1 MTELPKA
8 AVVRIAK
15 AAGAE
20 RIAPDAQEE
29 LVKAVEGYA
38 GKLAAKAAAIAKNAG
53 RVTLKS
59 DDVKLAL

>member
-20 RIAPDAQEE
+20 RIGDE
-29 LVKAVEGYA
+29 
-38 GKLAAKAAAIAKNAG
+38 AAAALVAAAEEYIAAVAQKANGIAELCG
-53 RVTLKS
+53 RITIKA
-59 DDVKLAL
+59 DDIKFAK

>member
-20 RIAPDAQEE
+20 RIGDEAAAALVAAAEEYIAAVAQ
-29 LVKAVEGYA
+29 
-38 GKLAAKAAAIAKNAG
+38 KAAGIAELCG
-53 RVTLKS
+53 RVTVKA
-59 DDVKLAL
+59 DDIKFAK